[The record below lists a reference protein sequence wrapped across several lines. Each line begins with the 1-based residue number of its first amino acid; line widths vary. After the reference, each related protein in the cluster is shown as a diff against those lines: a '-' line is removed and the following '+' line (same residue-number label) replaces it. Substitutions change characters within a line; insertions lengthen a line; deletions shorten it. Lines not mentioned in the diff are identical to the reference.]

1 MEHVLVEAA
10 EVIDRFDVKLI
21 SLMDHTPGARQFRDE
36 EKLRDY
42 YRGKMA
48 KTEAEL
54 DAFFAERRAS
64 YARFHDRHRRALVD
78 MARRHGVTLA
88 SHDDTTEAHAAESI
102 ADGVAIAEF
111 PTTVEA
117 ARASHAA
124 GVMVLMGAPN
134 VVRGGSHS
142 GNVSAIELAHEGL
155 LDILSSDYVPVSLL
169 HGAFLLAEVGAM
181 GGLAGAIRTVTLTPA
196 RAAGLTDRGEV
207 AVGKR
212 ADLLR
217 VATIEGHP
225 SCAR

>member
-1 MEHVLVEAA
+1 
-10 EVIDRFDVKLI
+10 
-21 SLMDHTPGARQFRDE
+21 
-36 EKLRDY
+36 
-42 YRGKMA
+42 
-48 KTEAEL
+48 
-54 DAFFAERRAS
+54 
-64 YARFHDRHRRALVD
+64 
-78 MARRHGVTLA
+78 
-88 SHDDTTEAHAAESI
+88 
-102 ADGVAIAEF
+102 
-111 PTTVEA
+111 
-117 ARASHAA
+117 
-124 GVMVLMGAPN
+124 MGAPN

-225 SCAR
+225 VVREVIREGVRVV